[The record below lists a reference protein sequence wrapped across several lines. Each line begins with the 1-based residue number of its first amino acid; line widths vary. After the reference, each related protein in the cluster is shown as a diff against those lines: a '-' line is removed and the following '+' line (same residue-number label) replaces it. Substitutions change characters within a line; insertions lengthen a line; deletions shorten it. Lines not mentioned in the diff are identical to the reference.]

1 MYHYNQYSLLIVF
14 LKIIFQLAFIWPQ
27 KKQNIHNIQ
36 YIYNKI
42 YNIYI
47 IKYNRFINII
57 YIYNRFI
64 NIIYIYNR
72 FINIIKYIQNDLIS
86 STIQIDFYLKY
97 EKKNIF

>member
-1 MYHYNQYSLLIVF
+1 MYHYNQYSLLILF

-27 KKQNIHNIQ
+27 KKQNIYNIQ

-47 IKYNRFINII
+47 IK
-57 YIYNRFI
+57 YNRFI

>member
-1 MYHYNQYSLLIVF
+1 MYHYNQYSLLILF

-64 NIIYIYNR
+64 NII
-72 FINIIKYIQNDLIS
+72 KYIQNDLIS

>member
-64 NIIYIYNR
+64 NII
-72 FINIIKYIQNDLIS
+72 KYIQNDLIS